1 MEFDRR
7 DNTAITK
14 RINELEDKVFFK
26 LDELKADDDAIDRK
40 LILLAYQV
48 GAIVIAIKWFLTV
61 VGSVLIVA
69 IVKTILTK

>member
-7 DNTAITK
+7 DNTVITK

-40 LILLAYQV
+40 LILLTYQV
-48 GAIVIAIKWFLTV
+48 GAIVTAIKWFLTV
-61 VGSVLIVA
+61 IGSVLIIA